1 MGRWFLLTVSAIVG
15 GLGTLALLNDEES
28 DEDFLNP
35 CDLDSWSSSWHSR
48 LGVGMLSEE
57 DDLDDPMEW
66 QSSKTISSS
75 DSLSLVRSKRA
86 FFLLSPFCGVVLRG
100 SGRRRLPAS
109 ASSFVMS

>member
-15 GLGTLALLNDEES
+15 GLGTLALSNDEES
-28 DEDFLNP
+28 DEDFLDP
-35 CDLDSWSSSWHSR
+35 CELDSWSSSWHSH

-75 DSLSLVRSKRA
+75 EPLSLDKSNLA
-86 FFLLSPFCGVVLRG
+86 FFL
-100 SGRRRLPAS
+100 
-109 ASSFVMS
+109 